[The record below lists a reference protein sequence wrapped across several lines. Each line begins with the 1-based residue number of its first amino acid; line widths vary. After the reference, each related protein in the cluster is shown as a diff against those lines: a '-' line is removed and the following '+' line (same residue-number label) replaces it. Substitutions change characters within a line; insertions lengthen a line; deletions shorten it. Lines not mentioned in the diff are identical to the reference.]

1 MITLIF
7 QIKKKEMGEK
17 YASNLLIKSFRFI
30 ELRKEDYKKV
40 IHSQKQVFHE
50 RVKLRR

>member
-1 MITLIF
+1 MMITLIF

-40 IHSQKQVFHE
+40 IHSQKQVFLNE
-50 RVKLRR
+50 